1 MKKVLLILV
10 IAFLA
15 LVSLKV
21 EAQNAGAPEV
31 MKGKVLW
38 CGGIGFP
45 YYSFKN
51 NSFYFGLFPQVG
63 YRLTRSLEVGTRL
76 GYQYQHQKVNNIFY
90 SASATAHYFSGAL
103 YANYEFFR
111 GLYVHVEDEEMRA
124 LYRGNGVILPP
135 SSWYNNFF
143 VGGGYRYYFSET
155 GFVFFNLLYN
165 LLWDK
170 MSGNPYTSP
179 LRFSVGFYKGLKE

>member
-21 EAQNAGAPEV
+21 EAQNSGAPEV

-38 CGGIGFP
+38 CAGIGFP

-76 GYQYQHQKVNNIFY
+76 GYQYQHQKVA
-90 SASATAHYFSGAL
+90 SASGHYLSGAL

-124 LYRGNGVILPP
+124 QYRGNGVILRP

-155 GFVFFNLLYN
+155 GFVFFSLLYN
-165 LLWDK
+165 LSWEK
-170 MSGNPYTSP
+170 MSGNPYTSR